1 LIDRHETRISI
12 ARQCE
17 LLTISRS
24 SVYYRPA
31 PTKVEDAELKNQ
43 IDEIYTEMP
52 FYGSRKIS
60 KALSQKNGIKINR
73 KRVQRL
79 MREMG
84 IQAIHPGPKTTIP
97 NVEHKKFPYLLRN
110 LAITH
115 AHQVWSTDITYIP
128 LKQGFAYLVA
138 IIDWHSKY
146 VLSWRLSNTMDA
158 SFCIEALE
166 EALNNHGKP
175 EFFNSDQGSQFTC
188 EEFVGKLIDQDIR
201 VSMDGRGRCHDN
213 IFVER
218 LWRSV
223 KYENVYPKA
232 YETIEEAREGLQE
245 YFELYNNRR
254 LHQSL
259 GYKTPISVHYG
270 LAA

>member
-1 LIDRHETRISI
+1 
-12 ARQCE
+12 
-17 LLTISRS
+17 
-24 SVYYRPA
+24 
-31 PTKVEDAELKNQ
+31 LKNQ

-60 KALSQKNGIKINR
+60 KALSQQNGIKINR

-84 IQAIHPGPKTTIP
+84 IQAIHPGPRTTIP
-97 NVEHKKFPYLLRN
+97 NVAHKKFPYLLRN
-110 LAITH
+110 VPITH
-115 AHQVWSTDITYIP
+115 VHQVWSTDITYIP
-128 LKQGFAYLVA
+128 LKNGFAYLVA

-158 SFCIEALE
+158 GFCIEALE
-166 EALNNHGKP
+166 EALNDHGKP
-175 EFFNSDQGSQFTC
+175 EIFNTDQGSQFTC
-188 EEFVGKLIDQDIR
+188 DEFIEKLISRDIK
-201 VSMDGRGRCHDN
+201 VSMDGRGRAHDN

-232 YETIEEAREGLQE
+232 YETIEEAREGLRE

-259 GYKTPISVHYG
+259 AYRTPVSVHYG

>member
-1 LIDRHETRISI
+1 
-12 ARQCE
+12 
-17 LLTISRS
+17 
-24 SVYYRPA
+24 
-31 PTKVEDAELKNQ
+31 
-43 IDEIYTEMP
+43 
-52 FYGSRKIS
+52 
-60 KALSQKNGIKINR
+60 
-73 KRVQRL
+73 
-79 MREMG
+79 
-84 IQAIHPGPKTTIP
+84 
-97 NVEHKKFPYLLRN
+97 
-110 LAITH
+110 
-115 AHQVWSTDITYIP
+115 
-128 LKQGFAYLVA
+128 
-138 IIDWHSKY
+138 
-146 VLSWRLSNTMDA
+146 MDA
-158 SFCIEALE
+158 SFCIEALD

-245 YFELYNNRR
+245 YFDLYNNRR

-259 GYKTPISVHYG
+259 GYKTPVSVHYG